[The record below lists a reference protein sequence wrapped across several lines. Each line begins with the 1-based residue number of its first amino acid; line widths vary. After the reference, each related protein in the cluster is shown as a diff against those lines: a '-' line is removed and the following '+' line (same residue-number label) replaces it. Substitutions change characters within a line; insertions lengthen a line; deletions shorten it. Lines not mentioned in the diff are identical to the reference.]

1 MSSTQ
6 LFVISVYSVT
16 GEDGPFSWVQKHINK
31 ITENICIE
39 ERETTKGKLRKIET
53 TSGQHYEVD
62 RDK

>member
-39 ERETTKGKLRKIET
+39 ERDNKGKIEKN
-53 TSGQHYEVD
+53 
-62 RDK
+62 RDNQWPAL